1 MTAADHPSGV
11 VVDGTP
17 FPPSRVLAVDGL
29 NVHFSTEG
37 GVVRAVRD
45 LSFTVDR
52 GETLAIVGESGSGKS
67 VTSLALMRLVEHG
80 GGRIA
85 SGSMQLRRRERDAA
99 GMVAP
104 SASSP
109 ATHGRKNTAPVIDL
123 ASASS
128 STLRSVRGADISMIF
143 QEPMTSLNP
152 VFTVGDQIAEA
163 IVLHQAKTPG
173 AAKAEALRLLERVR
187 IAEAKNV
194 FSRYPHQLSGGMRQR
209 VMIAMALSCQ
219 PALLIADEPTT
230 ALDVTVQAQ
239 ILQLIRALQDEMR
252 MGVIFITHDMG
263 VVAEVADRVLV
274 MYKGEKVEEG
284 DAQRIFSAP
293 SHPYTRALLAAV
305 PTLGSM
311 HGSDLPARFALL
323 RMSDTLA
330 PNGAREGAS
339 TSTAETKPALATA
352 SATAATAASAATANA
367 TTAALP
373 PSQSGKPPVL
383 QVHDLVTR
391 FPVKSGFFSRT
402 TRQVH
407 AVEHVSFDLYPG
419 ETLALVGESG
429 CGKSTT
435 GRSLLR
441 LVDSQSGS
449 IRFMGQEISQ
459 MTGPALQTLRRHIQF
474 IFQDPF
480 ASLNPRQTVGFS
492 IMEPLLVHRAATRAE
507 AEKRVSWLLERVDL
521 PASAAQRYPHE
532 FSGGQRQRI
541 AIARALALNPQ
552 VVIADE
558 SVSALDVSVQ
568 AQIVNLMLDLQAE
581 LGLAYLF
588 ISHDMA
594 VVERISHRV
603 AVMYLGQ
610 IVEIGPRRA
619 VFESPQHAYTRK
631 LMGAVP
637 VADPAR
643 RHAKRL
649 IATEEIPSSIRA
661 LGDDPVIAPLIE
673 VGPGHYVARH
683 VVGGI

>member
-1 MTAADHPSGV
+1 VQSTSISEIDGMPSQ
-11 VVDGTP
+11 TSNP
-17 FPPSRVLAVDGL
+17 STHFPDSRVLSVDGL
-29 NVHFSTEG
+29 SVAFKTQDA
-37 GVVRAVRD
+37 VVSAVRD
-45 LSFTVDR
+45 LSFCVER

-80 GGRIA
+80 GGKIVG
-85 SGSMQLRRRERDAA
+85 GSVQLRRHSGTVVELAQ
-99 GMVAP
+99 
-104 SASSP
+104 ASS
-109 ATHGRKNTAPVIDL
+109 ATMRGI
-123 ASASS
+123 
-128 STLRSVRGADISMIF
+128 RGADVSMIF

-152 VFTVGDQIAEA
+152 VFTVGDQIAES
-163 IVLHQAKTPG
+163 ILLHQGKSA
-173 AAKAEALRLLERVR
+173 AQAKAEVLRLLERVR

-194 FSRYPHQLSGGMRQR
+194 FARYPHQLSGGMRQR
-209 VMIAMALSCQ
+209 VMIAMALSCH

-239 ILQLIRALQDEMR
+239 ILQLIRTLQDEMR

-274 MYKGEKVEEG
+274 MYKGAKVEEG
-284 DAQRIFSAP
+284 DARQIFSAP
-293 SHPYTRALLAAV
+293 VHPYTKALLAAV
-305 PTLGSM
+305 PKLGSM
-311 HGSDLPARFALL
+311 HGSDLPARFELL
-323 RMSDTLA
+323 KMSETLDNSSTLA
-330 PNGAREGAS
+330 CAQ
-339 TSTAETKPALATA
+339 ETVLATVA
-352 SATAATAASAATANA
+352 SIKPLD
-367 TTAALP
+367 TTRTP
-373 PSQSGKPPVL
+373 IL
-383 QVHDLVTR
+383 QVSDLVTR
-391 FPVKSGFFSRT
+391 FPIKTGIFSRV

-441 LVDSQSGS
+441 LVDSQSGT
-449 IRFMGQEISQ
+449 IRFDGQDISALSG
-459 MTGPALQTLRRHIQF
+459 TALQTLRRHIQF

-507 AEKRVSWLLERVDL
+507 AEKRVAWLLDRVDL
-521 PASAAQRYPHE
+521 PANAAQRYPHE

-558 SVSALDVSVQ
+558 AVSALDVSVQ

-581 LGLAYLF
+581 FGLAYLF

-610 IVEIGPRRA
+610 IVEIGPRRS

-631 LMGAVP
+631 LMSAVP
-637 VADPAR
+637 VADPTR
-643 RHAKRL
+643 RHDKRI
-649 IATEEIPSSIRA
+649 IAAEDIPSAMRA
-661 LGDDPVIAPLIE
+661 LGDNPIVAPLVE
-673 VGPGHYVARH
+673 VAPGHYVAKH
-683 VVGGI
+683 PVGGAY